1 MINSEKNPGACRP
14 AARTWAWRRRKASKA
29 AFSVTGDGGSR
40 RHARRSEWPATGS
53 FLAAAIVPRAREEA
67 PVADTV
73 ADNGEKLIDGKRMA
87 ETIRA
92 EIAAEVPKVS
102 LGPVAGSVHP
112 CRTPQ
117 FSP

>member
-1 MINSEKNPGACRP
+1 M
-14 AARTWAWRRRKASKA
+14 SK
-29 AFSVTGDGGSR
+29 
-40 RHARRSEWPATGS
+40 
-53 FLAAAIVPRAREEA
+53 RAREEA

-102 LGPVAGSVHP
+102 PGPSLV
-112 CRTPQ
+112 
-117 FSP
+117 

>member
-1 MINSEKNPGACRP
+1 MHGRALFRPICRAAP
-14 AARTWAWRRRKASKA
+14 AEDIDFGSGLGVAAGVWRQTRNLNRRISMSK
-29 AFSVTGDGGSR
+29 
-40 RHARRSEWPATGS
+40 
-53 FLAAAIVPRAREEA
+53 RAREEA

-102 LGPVAGSVHP
+102 LGPVAGSVQP
-112 CRTPQ
+112 CRPPQ
-117 FSP
+117 FFP